1 MLSLTLWASGP
12 QAVDVLLDGTGVRG
26 SHSFGYVV
34 GVIAPGPA
42 SQNNSDSS
50 HKQKG
55 TSTVLKIDI
64 AQIKPASDAVQAAQ
78 SAMQDINNELTHLE
92 LERPRD
98 AEKIRQAKEA
108 LEIARG
114 PYLTA
119 LFELSVKVHEVIKAA
134 DLAEGQA
141 NAEG

>member
-1 MLSLTLWASGP
+1 M
-12 QAVDVLLDGTGVRG
+12 
-26 SHSFGYVV
+26 
-34 GVIAPGPA
+34 
-42 SQNNSDSS
+42 
-50 HKQKG
+50 
-55 TSTVLKIDI
+55 LKIDI

-78 SAMQDINNELTHLE
+78 GVMQDINNELTHLE

-134 DLAEGQA
+134 DLAEQQA
-141 NAEG
+141 SAEG